1 MSDAITKVFIFARP
15 FNRHKPRDIQVI
27 PMSAPKLDRLL
38 QALKSLNL
46 DEAKGIITAFD
57 SRFLFIPVGLI
68 HSIEDRLTE
77 NFGPITAT
85 SLQYEV
91 GKQGGAQYMNIAKK
105 SGFDIKRAGGLDQ
118 IADRLGT
125 LSGWGKVSIV
135 DFDPSKRIARIRW
148 TNGVSVR
155 NTKGKTPV
163 CHFGRGILTGAMEQ
177 TFGRK
182 LESLEVSCQGKGD
195 KYCEAVIGEPAE
207 ITRLAEGR
215 KRVRA

>member
-1 MSDAITKVFIFARP
+1 MFEP
-15 FNRHKPRDIQVI
+15 YDIQVI
-27 PMSAPKLDRLL
+27 PMSAAKLDRLL
-38 QALKSLNL
+38 QALKSLDI

-91 GKQGGAQYMNIAKK
+91 GKQGGAQYMDIAKK

-207 ITRLAEGR
+207 ITRLAEGS
-215 KRVRA
+215 KRVRV